1 MIDIRGKKALVTGG
15 GRGIGREIALK
26 LAHAG
31 ADVAVSDI
39 DHETA
44 QQTADAVEGLGRKS
58 LAVQADVSNAQSV
71 AVMVASFLET
81 YGTIDIL
88 VNNAGIT
95 RDGLIIRM
103 KEEDWDSVI
112 NVNLKSVFLCCKEAA
127 RPMMKARAG
136 KIINM
141 ASIVGLIG
149 NVGQVNYAAAKAGMI
164 GVTKTLAREFAGR
177 SIQVNAVA
185 PGFIQSA
192 MTDKIP
198 DVERQKLVDQIPMK
212 RMGLPDDVANA
223 ILFLASPLSD
233 YITGQVITVDGGLVM

>member
-1 MIDIRGKKALVTGG
+1 MIDLSGRNALVTGG
-15 GRGIGREIALK
+15 GRGIGREIALR

-39 DHETA
+39 DQETA
-44 QQTADAVEGLGRKS
+44 HQTAGDIEAIGRKS
-58 LAVQADVSNAQSV
+58 LALQTDVSNSEGVSA
-71 AVMVASFLET
+71 MVASFLET
-81 YGTIDIL
+81 FGTIDIL

-95 RDGLIIRM
+95 RDALIIRM

-136 KIINM
+136 KIINI

-149 NVGQVNYAAAKAGMI
+149 NAGQVNYSAAKAGII
-164 GVTKTLAREFAGR
+164 GITKTLAREFAGR
-177 SIQVNAVA
+177 SMMVNAVA

-212 RMGLPDDVANA
+212 RMGLPEDVANA

>member
-1 MIDIRGKKALVTGG
+1 MIDLSGNTALVTGG

-39 DHETA
+39 DEETVT
-44 QQTADAVEGLGRKS
+44 QTAADIEALGRKS
-58 LAVQADVSNAQSV
+58 LALQADVSNSSSV
-71 AVMVASFLET
+71 SAMIASFLEAF
-81 YGTIDIL
+81 GTIDIL

-95 RDGLIIRM
+95 RDGLVIRM
-103 KEEDWDSVI
+103 KETDWDSVI

-127 RPMMKARAG
+127 RPMLKARKG
-136 KIINM
+136 KIINI

-149 NVGQVNYAAAKAGMI
+149 NVGQVNYSAAKAGMI

-177 SIQVNAVA
+177 SINVNAVA
-185 PGFIQSA
+185 PGFIESA

-198 DVERQKLVDQIPMK
+198 ELEKQKLIDQIPMK

-223 ILFLASPLSD
+223 ILFLASSLSD
-233 YITGQVITVDGGLVM
+233 YITGKVITVDGGLVM

>member
-1 MIDIRGKKALVTGG
+1 MIDLSGRNALVTGG
-15 GRGIGREIALK
+15 GRGIGREIALR

-39 DHETA
+39 DRKTA
-44 QQTADAVEGLGRKS
+44 QQTAGDIEAIGRKS
-58 LAVQADVSNAQSV
+58 LALQTDVSNSEGVSA
-71 AVMVASFLET
+71 MVASFLET
-81 YGTIDIL
+81 FGTIDIL

-95 RDGLIIRM
+95 RDALIIRM

-136 KIINM
+136 KIINI

-149 NVGQVNYAAAKAGMI
+149 NAGQVNYSAAKAGII
-164 GVTKTLAREFAGR
+164 GITKTLAREFAGR
-177 SIQVNAVA
+177 SMMVNAVA

-198 DVERQKLVDQIPMK
+198 DVERQKLIDQIPMK
-212 RMGLPDDVANA
+212 RMGLPEDVANA

-233 YITGQVITVDGGLVM
+233 YITGQVITVDGGFVM